1 MDAIEIETNA
11 SRRHR
16 EKLARRKDLFVML
29 PYPAILKLAA
39 ALSNA
44 EMAVVAYLVYEMWKS
59 RTDTVPLPNWPF
71 REAGFSK
78 DAKNRALQRLEQI
91 GSVRVIRQGKHSP
104 QVRLTFRTYEAQR
117 RRNASSVPQKRG
129 SHAQK

>member
-1 MDAIEIETNA
+1 LQHITAITSRSELNRKLKPHSIVHRQMPA
-11 SRRHR
+11 SPTST
-16 EKLARRKDLFVML
+16 KSG
-29 PYPAILKLAA
+29 AIP
-39 ALSNA
+39 
-44 EMAVVAYLVYEMWKS
+44 S

-91 GSVRVIRQGKHSP
+91 GSVRVIRHGKHSP
-104 QVRLTFRTYEAQR
+104 QVKLTFRTYEAQR
-117 RRNASSVPQKRG
+117 RRNAYSVPQKRG